1 MIKDVQIHYTYND
14 REIQELLN
22 AKGYYLSNGY
32 TYSRL
37 INTVIEIFL
46 NDYMAMDAVQ
56 HVLTTDYDYDEE
68 NSEIENTI
76 FNILAL
82 YTEMQL
88 HPLKD
93 CEIVSDL
100 QQNKD
105 GVLTVYI
112 HNLKT
117 DSKTTYD
124 VMTDKNIHSQRKVN

>member
-14 REIQELLN
+14 REIQGLLN
-22 AKGYYLSNGY
+22 EKGYYLSNGY
-32 TYSRL
+32 TYNRL

-46 NDYMAMDAVQ
+46 NDYMAMDAVY
-56 HVLTTDYDYDEE
+56 HVLTTDSDYDED
-68 NSEIENTI
+68 NSETENTI

-82 YTEMQL
+82 YTEMHL
-88 HPLKD
+88 HSIKD

-105 GVLTVYI
+105 GILTIYI

-117 DSKTTYD
+117 DSKITYEL
-124 VMTDKNIHSQRKVN
+124 TKDKSVHSCRKV